1 MSCSKCH
8 YPNPAPVHVGDIKSQ
23 YNERCPI
30 CGLWLRQN
38 TEQITL
44 LQGQLAYLDAEIKLY
59 TAKILYLS
67 GLYEKFSSSTRKTDT
82 VLGLAKVA
90 KDSLDKRVVTFNG
103 YVAQRAEVQVYLN
116 SLLQM
121 NIEIEEKNFMLGM

>member
-8 YPNPAPVHVGDIKSQ
+8 YPNPAPVYVGDAKSQ

-30 CGLWLRQN
+30 CGLLLHQN

-44 LQGQLAYLDAEIKLY
+44 MQGQRAYLDAEIKLY

-67 GLYEKFSSSTRKTDT
+67 GLYEKFSSSTRKTAT

-90 KDSLDKRVVTFNG
+90 KDSLDKRIVTFNG
-103 YVAQRAEVQVYLN
+103 YVAQRTEVQVYLN
-116 SLLQM
+116 TLLQR
-121 NIEIEEKNFMLGM
+121 NLDIDEKNSFGM

>member
-8 YPNPAPVHVGDIKSQ
+8 YPNPAPVHVGDMKSQ

-30 CGLWLRQN
+30 CGIWLYQN
-38 TEQITL
+38 TEQIAL
-44 LQGQLAYLDAEIKLY
+44 MQEQRAYLDAEIKLY

-82 VLGLAKVA
+82 VLRFAKVA
-90 KDSLDKRVVTFNG
+90 KESLDKRIVTFNG
-103 YVAQRAEVQVYLN
+103 YVAQRAEVQIYLN

-121 NIEIEEKNFMLGM
+121 NIEIDKKNSSDM